1 MGHPIVRPEA
11 TIIKHLLD
19 SKDFPI
25 TGMRN
30 MLTDLQVIRTATTA
44 IRMITSKWVTVRM
57 AMDKKVMAN
66 NSKAMEGTN
75 TVMEDTAVIIL
86 TLDLL
91 LSNTS
96 RREFFYLF
104 LLSLVV
110 HS

>member
-1 MGHPIVRPEA
+1 
-11 TIIKHLLD
+11 
-19 SKDFPI
+19 
-25 TGMRN
+25 MRN
-30 MLTDLQVIRTATTA
+30 MLTDLEGIGTATTA
-44 IRMITSKWVTVRM
+44 IRMVTSNWFTVRM

-66 NSKAMEGTN
+66 SSKAMERTN
-75 TVMEDTAVIIL
+75 TVMEGTAVITL

-96 RREFFYLF
+96 RREFLYSF

>member
-1 MGHPIVRPEA
+1 MGHPIARPEA
-11 TIIKHLLD
+11 TIIQHLLD
-19 SKDFPI
+19 SKGFPI

-30 MLTDLQVIRTATTA
+30 MLTDLEGIGTATTA
-44 IRMITSKWVTVRM
+44 IRMVTSNWVTVRM

-66 NSKAMEGTN
+66 SSKAMEGTN
-75 TVMEDTAVIIL
+75 TVMEDTAVITL

-96 RREFFYLF
+96 RREFLYSF

>member
-1 MGHPIVRPEA
+1 MGHPIARPEA

-25 TGMRN
+25 TGMKN
-30 MLTDLQVIRTATTA
+30 MLTDLEGFGTVTTA
-44 IRMITSKWVTVRM
+44 IRMITSKWVTVRT

-66 NSKAMEGTN
+66 SSKAMEGTN